1 MPNIPPG
8 APPPEPA
15 EPEVPAPEDDLAP
28 AAAAQVVAAANTTA
42 VTATV
47 QATIAT
53 VPSVGKRQSFRN
65 IARQL
70 QPEELNHP
78 GVVKLII
85 ENLDRAEDECE
96 DLKSYMEKFH
106 QADVDRSIL
115 REKLKTNKS
124 IEVAFA
130 VGVGLGCVIIGLA
143 PTFWD
148 ATSRGPIALV
158 VGALLV
164 VGGIAV
170 RVIKQ

>member
-1 MPNIPPG
+1 MPDIPPG

-15 EPEVPAPEDDLAP
+15 EPESPAPEDLAP
-28 AAAAQVVAAANTTA
+28 AGAAQVVAAAVTAGATTA
-42 VTATV
+42 
-47 QATIAT
+47 QASIAT
-53 VPSVGKRQSFRN
+53 VPSVGKRQSFRD

-70 QPEELNHP
+70 KPEELNHP

-106 QADVDRSIL
+106 QADVDRAVL
-115 REKLKTNKS
+115 REKLKTNKA

-130 VGVGLGCVIIGLA
+130 VGVGLGCMIIGLA

-148 ATSRGPIALV
+148 DTSRGPIALG
-158 VGALLV
+158 VGILFV
-164 VGGIAV
+164 VGGVAV